1 MTRRQ
6 LLVAL
11 LAMVSGA
18 GASAPVAAQRKFSFA
33 VFGDN
38 RPAGPNDP
46 QPVVFRRMC
55 IELGKVTPAP
65 AFVVGLGD
73 FVYGARSEGE
83 LRRQYGDFFR
93 ALAPIQ
99 ARRQMPFAPVP
110 GNHDIGGSR
119 RNEAVFKQFFK
130 RLYYSFDW
138 DGCHFVCLDSE
149 IPGQEGTIAG
159 EQLEWLERDLEAHT
173 EAPLTF
179 VFVHRPLFPVSVH
192 VGNSLDKDK
201 RKRDALHR
209 LFVKMGVDCVFA
221 GHEHLW
227 SVSETDGLH
236 YLITGGA
243 GAPLYATQ
251 EGGGFHHYVLVR
263 VEKNREYR
271 IEVRTVAAG

>member
-11 LAMVSGA
+11 LAMLGA
-18 GASAPVAAQRKFSFA
+18 GAACAPVAAQKQFSFA

-38 RPAGPNDP
+38 RPAGPDDP

-55 IELGKVTPAP
+55 IELGKLRPAP

-73 FVYGARSEGE
+73 FVYGASSESR
-83 LRRQYGDFFR
+83 LRRQYDDFFR
-93 ALAPIQ
+93 ALAPVQ
-99 ARRQMPFAPVP
+99 AYKRMFFAPVP

-119 RNEAVFKQFFK
+119 RNETIFKQLFK

-149 IPGQEGTIAG
+149 IPGQEGTIGG
-159 EQLEWLERDLEAHT
+159 EQLEWLTRDLEARID
-173 EAPLTF
+173 APLTF

-192 VGNSLDKDK
+192 VGESLDKDE
-201 RKRDALHR
+201 RQRDALHR

-227 SVSETDGLH
+227 NVSETDGLH
-236 YLITGGA
+236 YVITGGA

-263 VEKNREYR
+263 VEKNRDYR